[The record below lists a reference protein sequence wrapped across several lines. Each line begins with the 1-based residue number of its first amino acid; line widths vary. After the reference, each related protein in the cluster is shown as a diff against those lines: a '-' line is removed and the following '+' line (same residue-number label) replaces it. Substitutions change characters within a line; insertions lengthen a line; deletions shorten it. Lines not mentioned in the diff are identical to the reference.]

1 METSITPAFIVNPC
15 SASCTIDCN
24 EVYVPFRRNALQ
36 IAEYLFV
43 HALED
48 ADFRE
53 PVLRLRLLLLSL
65 RRETNRASHAAIPS
79 EKDLLALSLPVL
91 ILVLIRKNVFCGADD
106 ELRRQNIAC
115 RSVLSI

>member
-1 METSITPAFIVNPC
+1 MQRELG
-15 SASCTIDCN
+15 TIDCN
-24 EVYVPFRRNALQ
+24 KVYVSFRRNAFQ

-53 PVLRLRLLLLSL
+53 PVLRHLLLLL
-65 RRETNRASHAAIPS
+65 LPPRRETNRASRAAIPS

-91 ILVLIRKNVFCGADD
+91 ILVPRSTRMYPAAWTTSS
-106 ELRRQNIAC
+106 RQNIAC
-115 RSVLSI
+115 RSALSI